1 MTIQKLFCKI
11 MLRSFVL
18 ILGLISVTELS
29 ANPEFVYSASS
40 LESSVTAPQGGG
52 NVKMTGRVLDET
64 KAGVPGATVIVKGST
79 RGVITGN
86 DGTFSI
92 DVKPT
97 DVIEISYLGYET
109 QSIPVGTKTNIVTE
123 LVRKVSELEAVTV
136 VAYGK
141 QRKESIIGAINTID
155 AGELEVAS
163 GSLSSNLAGK
173 LAGIVVMQRT
183 GEPGSSAEFW
193 IRGQSTFGAKTT
205 PLVLVDG
212 IERDMDFVDADDIA
226 TFSILKD
233 ATATALY
240 GVRGAN
246 GIILITTNQEEFLP
260 TVLSRCVQLKLK
272 PLKDFTVKSYLTEHL
287 DIPEKEAEIC
297 AAFARGNLGKAIH
310 LASSDEFKELFQKV
324 MNIVKNVRSMD
335 IAVLLD
341 CIREIKEMSFDIEE
355 VLDLMQLWYRDVL
368 MFKVTKDMNLLIFKD
383 EYKMI
388 NELGEKA
395 DYAGLEQILSAID
408 TARARLEANV
418 NLELVMELL
427 FLTMKNP
434 A

>member
-1 MTIQKLFCKI
+1 
-11 MLRSFVL
+11 
-18 ILGLISVTELS
+18 
-29 ANPEFVYSASS
+29 
-40 LESSVTAPQGGG
+40 
-52 NVKMTGRVLDET
+52 MTGRVLDET

-246 GIILITTNQEEFLP
+246 GIIPVSYTHLTLP
-260 TVLSRCVQLKLK
+260 T
-272 PLKDFTVKSYLTEHL
+272 T
-287 DIPEKEAEIC
+287 
-297 AAFARGNLGKAIH
+297 
-310 LASSDEFKELFQKV
+310 
-324 MNIVKNVRSMD
+324 
-335 IAVLLD
+335 
-341 CIREIKEMSFDIEE
+341 
-355 VLDLMQLWYRDVL
+355 
-368 MFKVTKDMNLLIFKD
+368 
-383 EYKMI
+383 
-388 NELGEKA
+388 
-395 DYAGLEQILSAID
+395 
-408 TARARLEANV
+408 
-418 NLELVMELL
+418 
-427 FLTMKNP
+427 
-434 A
+434 

>member
-29 ANPEFVYSASS
+29 ANPEFAYSASS

-246 GIILITTNQEEFLP
+246 GIILITTNQEAFLP
-260 TVLSRCVQLKLK
+260 TILSRCVQLKLK

-434 A
+434 S